1 MSDTA
6 LTPEREL
13 FAQSVA
19 SGMNQSDAY
28 RLAFGATYAP
38 SAIASNASILMSDA
52 NVRQRVAEL
61 RQKAEPII
69 AEQVGMTL
77 ADTVR
82 AFVEIALCTSP
93 EMERLL
99 ALGLM
104 GDDVR
109 ALDKV
114 AARRIDALDKLMRH
128 LGGYPRGITVQ
139 DASTTNNLVLQG
151 LPDDRIAALAAL
163 ADKIRSES

>member
-1 MSDTA
+1 MLSV
-6 LTPEREL
+6 ERER

-19 SGMNQSDAY
+19 AGVTQVDAY
-28 RLAFGATYAP
+28 RMAFGSTYAQ
-38 SAIASNASILMSDA
+38 SAVVSNASQLMADA
-52 NVRQRVAEL
+52 SVMQRVAEL
-61 RQKAEPII
+61 RQKAEPIVV
-69 AEQVGMTL
+69 EQVGMTL

-114 AARRIDALDKLMRH
+114 ASRRIDALDKLMRH
-128 LGGYPRGITVQ
+128 MGGYPRGITVQ

>member
-1 MSDTA
+1 MLSV
-6 LTPEREL
+6 ERER

-19 SGMNQSDAY
+19 AGVTQVDAY
-28 RLAFGATYAP
+28 RMAFGSTYAQ
-38 SAIASNASILMSDA
+38 SAVVSNASQLMADA
-52 NVRQRVAEL
+52 SVMQRVAEL
-61 RQKAEPII
+61 RQKAEPIVV
-69 AEQVGMTL
+69 EQVGMTL

-128 LGGYPRGITVQ
+128 LGGYPRSVTVQ

>member
-1 MSDTA
+1 MLSV
-6 LTPEREL
+6 ERER

-19 SGMNQSDAY
+19 AGVTQVDAY
-28 RLAFGATYAP
+28 RMAFGSTYAQ
-38 SAIASNASILMSDA
+38 SAVVSNASQLMADA
-52 NVRQRVAEL
+52 SVMQRVAEL
-61 RQKAEPII
+61 RQKAEPIVV
-69 AEQVGMTL
+69 EQVGMTL

-99 ALGLM
+99 AVGLM

-139 DASTTNNLVLQG
+139 DASTTNNLVLQA

>member
-1 MSDTA
+1 MLSV
-6 LTPEREL
+6 ERER

-19 SGMNQSDAY
+19 AGVTQVDAY
-28 RLAFGATYAP
+28 RMAFGSTYAQ
-38 SAIASNASILMSDA
+38 SAVVSNASQLMADA
-52 NVRQRVAEL
+52 SVMQRVAEL
-61 RQKAEPII
+61 RQKAEPIVV
-69 AEQVGMTL
+69 EQVGMTL

-128 LGGYPRGITVQ
+128 MGGYPRSVTVQ